1 MSTALWKSDFFFLT
15 IFIRKK
21 CYVLAQPT
29 CKVLTF
35 RSPSGKHLYNCT
47 LPKRGSVPSGN
58 PYAPALEGH
67 RDACTNRA
75 ATCVSNSYRCLAKIR
90 KKRNGLIRSVNHWKK
105 NDQKHQPQPHK
116 RSKNINK
123 CFKREKKPHYSKT
136 LEEIGRYWK
145 KYNNQNPKQSQKIP
159 LKVGEIQY
167 FIAKFHLMTSQLAN
181 KSFSQKL
188 DFLEKVIKDSQS
200 PLDEITPGDL
210 ADTLHKLKAK
220 KACGPDSL

>member
-1 MSTALWKSDFFFLT
+1 MEEKRPKA
-15 IFIRKK
+15 
-21 CYVLAQPT
+21 PT
-29 CKVLTF
+29 PTTQKIQKYKQMLQ
-35 RSPSGKHLYNCT
+35 
-47 LPKRGSVPSGN
+47 KR
-58 PYAPALEGH
+58 
-67 RDACTNRA
+67 
-75 ATCVSNSYRCLAKIR
+75 
-90 KKRNGLIRSVNHWKK
+90 
-105 NDQKHQPQPHK
+105 
-116 RSKNINK
+116 
-123 CFKREKKPHYSKT
+123 KKPHYSKT